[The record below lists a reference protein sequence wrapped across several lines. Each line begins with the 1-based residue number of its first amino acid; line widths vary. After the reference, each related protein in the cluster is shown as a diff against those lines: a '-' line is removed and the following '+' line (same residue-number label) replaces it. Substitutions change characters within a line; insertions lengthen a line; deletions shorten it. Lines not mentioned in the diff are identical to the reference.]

1 MSRSQTAVRS
11 STADVRRT
19 SSTDQRQV
27 WSLLRLAS
35 SPTDV
40 ACYLVY
46 FSSFDIASAVTVR
59 GRSGVLPKLQGLRK
73 PASFG
78 EKIIGDNNHRRQR
91 APRFLESRR
100 GMSPLFAFGTDASVR
115 PV

>member
-46 FSSFDIASAVTVR
+46 FSSLDIASAVTVR
-59 GRSGVLPKLQGLRK
+59 GRSGVLPKLQGIRK
-73 PASFG
+73 PVAFG
-78 EKIIGDNNHRRQR
+78 EKSATIVIVCYSSGCLAYCLRDGADFLCFTRRHC
-91 APRFLESRR
+91 
-100 GMSPLFAFGTDASVR
+100 
-115 PV
+115 